1 MPDHGSMGHHP
12 PAADLFRAEA
22 IESQARRLHGAV
34 ILTQSFTTKVATAAL
49 AFIAFGAFVW
59 VSTAQYARIETVR
72 GILVPAGAYAKI
84 HAQRPGTVTSLYV
97 RENDIVDVGAT
108 LAVVTVET
116 PNAAGGVITLKESE
130 IIDRQLVASDAQSR
144 LAQDRAKAEVVRHRN
159 ILAGVKRQIATL
171 AAQLRIRTQLIAS
184 LRASTEKA
192 ETLANRGYVTRTE
205 LERRQQVLLSA
216 EEVRLQLEQQKI
228 ALEADV
234 SRILAEIQQAELN
247 GRSEEAAARIALST
261 LQRQQT
267 RLGTEFGYSVKAPVS
282 GQVTALQIA
291 VGRSVTPI
299 VPLMTIIPPDTK
311 LKADLYLPTK
321 AVGFVKRGQEVKLLY
336 DAFPY
341 QKFGSYSAKIEN
353 ISRVA
358 LSADETGAPL
368 QLEGPVYRITVQL
381 SRQQIEAYGQKV
393 ALQPGM
399 TLVANIVLE
408 RQSLVDWLLDPL
420 RAVAERI

>member
-1 MPDHGSMGHHP
+1 MRGPFSTPITPLPGSLFH
-12 PAADLFRAEA
+12 ADP
-22 IESQARRLHGAV
+22 Q
-34 ILTQSFTTKVATAAL
+34 
-49 AFIAFGAFVW
+49 
-59 VSTAQYARIETVR
+59 
-72 GILVPAGAYAKI
+72 
-84 HAQRPGTVTSLYV
+84 
-97 RENDIVDVGAT
+97 
-108 LAVVTVET
+108 
-116 PNAAGGVITLKESE
+116 
-130 IIDRQLVASDAQSR
+130 
-144 LAQDRAKAEVVRHRN
+144 
-159 ILAGVKRQIATL
+159 
-171 AAQLRIRTQLIAS
+171 
-184 LRASTEKA
+184 
-192 ETLANRGYVTRTE
+192 
-205 LERRQQVLLSA
+205 
-216 EEVRLQLEQQKI
+216 
-228 ALEADV
+228 
-234 SRILAEIQQAELN
+234 
-247 GRSEEAAARIALST
+247 IALST